1 MKARCLRAAGLV
13 VLALACT
20 RAREPGAPAPL
31 AVAPSRATAE
41 VPVRIEISGRDLVA
55 GVKADFGGGGAGLDA
70 GFSAWLEPSGAG
82 TAIPLTAVALTDR
95 RTILATVPPGL
106 AAGTYRLVVAD
117 PKGRTGA
124 LEHAYR
130 VVSSAAAVARFE
142 VTLAERRPKPKIP
155 FAVVVTAVDAGGG
168 VVEGYEGTVTL
179 SDTAGALAPRKH
191 GPLVRG
197 RGRGK
202 VALSRVV
209 AGDRLTASDGAGHTG
224 TSAGFSVEGG
234 PPMALVFASDPVTV
248 AAGDC
253 SPRVDLALRDGAG
266 AAAVA
271 PAALPVALQSAPP
284 GLATFTDARCTAA
297 AASLTI
303 PAGEGEA
310 AFWFRA
316 ASAGAVT
323 VRAVPAALP
332 NAVQRQTVTP

>member
-1 MKARCLRAAGLV
+1 MNGRRVAAL
-13 VLALACT
+13 VLAALALRCA
-20 RAREPGAPAPL
+20 RSREPGAPAPL
-31 AVAPSRATAE
+31 AVTPSSAFSDA
-41 VPVRIEISGRDLVA
+41 PVRVEIAGRDLDA
-55 GVKADFGGGGAGLDA
+55 KAKVDFNGGRSGLDT
-70 GFSAWLEPSGAG
+70 GYRAWFEPSGAG
-82 TAIPLTAVALTDR
+82 SAVALGDVALTGR
-95 RTILATVPPGL
+95 RTLLATVPAGVPAGL
-106 AAGTYRLVVAD
+106 YRLVVSAPD
-117 PKGRTGA
+117 GRAGA

-142 VTLAERRPKPKIP
+142 VTLGERRPKPKIP
-155 FAVVVTAVDAGGG
+155 FAVVVTAVDAAGV
-168 VVEGYEGTVTL
+168 VVEGYDGTVTL

-202 VALSRVV
+202 VALSREV
-209 AGDRLTASDGAGHTG
+209 AADRLTASDDAGHTG

-234 PPMALVFASDPVTV
+234 PPMALVFASDPVRV

-253 SPRVDLALRDGAG
+253 SPRVDLALRDGTG
-266 AAAVA
+266 ADAVA
-271 PAALPVALQSAPP
+271 PAAIPVALQSAPP
-284 GLATFTDARCTAA
+284 GLATFSDARCTAP

-303 PAGEGEA
+303 PAGEGAA